1 MEIKLKE
8 NNYCCC
14 FFFFIENVEN
24 LIIFINNIRCLDMP
38 LKIRIKTNYFC
49 INNICYSEILDYG
62 FNKFD
67 LI

>member
-8 NNYCCC
+8 NKLLLL
-14 FFFFIENVEN
+14 FLIENMEK
-24 LIIFINNIRCLDMP
+24 LIIFINNIQCLDMP
-38 LKIRIKTNYFC
+38 WKIKIKSNYFC
-49 INNICYSEILDYG
+49 INYICYLGMVDYG

>member
-8 NNYCCC
+8 NELLLL
-14 FFFFIENVEN
+14 FFIENVEK
-24 LIIFINNIRCLDMP
+24 LIIFIYNIWCLDMP
-38 LKIRIKTNYFC
+38 WKIRIKTNYFC
-49 INNICYSEILDYG
+49 INYICYSEMLDYG